1 MDAAGLATRTI
12 AVMGI
17 PVRFESDAPEVLRAV
32 ADCFGDARP
41 GEDGIAFS
49 GPVPRVLVT
58 VDRDDAETDDVGH
71 RVPNVDLLVIRSRG
85 SHGYA
90 DGRARRAAASV
101 SRDLLADGERF
112 RRLVLEAMTLFLVTR
127 AGRPPLHAAAVVR
140 GDVALL
146 LAGRSGVGKST
157 LAYAARRAGGEVL
170 SEDAVYLQREPFR
183 VWGIPR
189 TAHLV
194 PDTARFFP
202 ELADR
207 APIRLANG
215 KTKIPV
221 DLRGDGPACRSA
233 SRAAVC
239 LLSRGAAP
247 GIEAVSPSDVL
258 SALTGAMDPGFDHF
272 VGRIEPA
279 LEHLAAP
286 GGWRI
291 TLPPRPADT
300 IPLLHDIFDALG

>member
-1 MDAAGLATRTI
+1 VTTDAAGLATRTI
-12 AVMGI
+12 AVMGV
-17 PVRFESDAPEVLRAV
+17 PVRFESDAPEVLRAAV
-32 ADCFGDARP
+32 DCFGDARP
-41 GEDGIAFS
+41 GDEPFT
-49 GPVPRVLVT
+49 GPVPRVRIT
-58 VDRDDAETDDVGH
+58 VDRDEPEAEEVAH
-71 RVPNVDLLVIRSRG
+71 RLPNVDLLVIRSRG

-90 DGRARRAAASV
+90 DGRTRRAAASV
-101 SRDLLADGERF
+101 SRALLADGERF
-112 RRLVLEAMTLFLVTR
+112 RRLVLEAMALFLVTR

-140 GDVALL
+140 GDAALL

-157 LAYAARRAGGEVL
+157 LAYAARRAGLEVL
-170 SEDAVYLQREPFR
+170 SEDAVYLRREPFR

-189 TAHLV
+189 TAHLT

-202 ELADR
+202 ELAER

-215 KTKIPV
+215 KTKIAV

-239 LLSRGAAP
+239 LLARGGAP
-247 GIEAVSPSDVL
+247 GVEPVSPADVVA
-258 SALTGAMDPGFDHF
+258 ALTEAMDPGFDHF

-291 TLPPRPADT
+291 ALPPHPADT
-300 IPLLHDIFDALG
+300 IPLLHEVFDALD